1 MMVIVITSFNVI
13 KPSSAS
19 HQQNIIIKTGV
30 MPFDTSLVLLLATI
44 KTNIKTVDK
53 IKQYTG
59 WQIDG
64 N

>member
-1 MMVIVITSFNVI
+1 MAIVITSFNVI
-13 KPSSAS
+13 KPSSGS

-30 MPFDTSLVLLLATI
+30 MPFDTSLVFLATI